1 MKKKLIYLCLLALL
15 SVASLTGCGNKE
27 EKNNPNYNPDN
38 YLSGT
43 HYALMIVENY
53 GAVYMEL
60 YADKA
65 PATVTN
71 FVNLVNEG
79 FYNDLTFHRI
89 MEGFMIQGGDPMG
102 NGSGTATYT
111 IPGEFALNGYEN
123 TISHL
128 RGTLSMART
137 EELNSASCQFFIVHE
152 DAVGLDG
159 YYASFGKVISGMSI
173 IDAICASAVVEDDNG
188 TVLTKNQPVISSIV
202 MIEKDAAVFDTSAE
216 ITPAAP
222 ELPVATASISIVN
235 VTNPE
240 QIVPQDTW
248 TITEGAKTYLLQ
260 TTKNLSSLALYEV
273 DFTQD
278 VPYSEECPLAYST
291 DIGASSFVTMQ
302 IELPEE
308 ELPSK
313 VIVAKEYNGATS
325 VYFLFN
331 DSAKDSIYLVPV
343 LN

>member
-202 MIEKDAAVFDTSAE
+202 MIEKEAAVFDTSAE
-216 ITPAAP
+216 ITPVAP
-222 ELPVATASISIVN
+222 ELPVATASLHIVKVN
-235 VTNPE
+235 NPE
-240 QIVPQDTW
+240 HMILEDQWV
-248 TITEGAKTYLLQ
+248 ITEGGNTYFLTSTEDLL
-260 TTKNLSSLALYEV
+260 SLALYET
-273 DFTQD
+273 DLTNGI
-278 VPYSEECPLAYST
+278 PYDINNPLAYSS
-291 DIGASSFVTMQ
+291 DLGAATYISIQ
-302 IELPEE
+302 ISLPEE
-308 ELPSK
+308 PLPTK
-313 VIVAKEYNGATS
+313 LLVAEEHNGALSKYLLSYDPNEET
-325 VYFLFN
+325 
-331 DSAKDSIYLVPV
+331 IYLVPV